1 MAFKISEGTL
11 DFIRRSFLKPFGFK
25 GGYITE
31 QWEVCSKLQTDTQ
44 SACGLGTQSVLWSD
58 SSVFFSNSQAG
69 GNALMLSLTQYA
81 LSLFKERT
89 FDTPMSLLDEIFP
102 LVFDY
107 GKKITGNKDLK
118 KTFVL
123 NALVSIDNA
132 AWLLYCRHNN
142 LQTFDEM
149 IPKGSR
155 AALSYRHKKVAA
167 VPAISYKDQQQEI
180 KELIDGGFFFPKIKI
195 GNLSAGSGNK
205 KKGREAVE
213 AMLTWDK
220 ARLSEIHAFFK
231 NRTTEHT
238 DDGKIPYY
246 LDINGCYD
254 SKETLE
260 RLLEHCDSIGM
271 LEQILLIEEP
281 WPESMKIEVNDLPV
295 KIAADESAHS
305 LQEVKERIDLGYKA
319 IALKPVAKTMSET
332 FKIAAYAHQ
341 KSVPCFCAD
350 LTVPP
355 LLVEWNKNIAT
366 RLHPLK
372 GLRVGLLETNGHQN
386 YTDWEKMRENLSFS
400 SKPWSKINRGLFL
413 LDEDY
418 YACSGGIFLEMA
430 FGK

>member
-1 MAFKISEGTL
+1 MEIKISQGKL
-11 DFIRRSFLKPFGFK
+11 DFIRRSFLRPFGFK

-31 QWEVCSKLQTDTQ
+31 QWEVHSKLQTETENVC
-44 SACGLGTQSVLWSD
+44 SLGTQSVLWSD
-58 SSVFFSNSQAG
+58 PSVFFSNSEAG

-81 LSLFKERT
+81 LSLLKGKAFVS
-89 FDTPMSLLDEIFP
+89 PISLLDEIFP

-107 GKKITGNKDLK
+107 GKKITGKKDLK

-132 AWLLYCRHNN
+132 AWVLYCQHNN
-142 LQTFDEM
+142 LKTFDEM
-149 IPKGSR
+149 IPQGSR
-155 AALSYRHKKVAA
+155 PALSYRHKKVAA
-167 VPAISYKDQQQEI
+167 LPAISYKDEQKEI
-180 KELIDGGFFFPKIKI
+180 KELIAQGFFFPKIKI
-195 GNLSAGSGNK
+195 GNLSASSGDN

-213 AMLTWDK
+213 SMLAWDK
-220 ARLSEIHAFFK
+220 ARLSEIYALFK
-231 NRTTEHT
+231 DQTTEHT
-238 DDGKIPYY
+238 DNGKIPYY

-271 LEQILLIEEP
+271 LSQILLIEEP

-295 KIAADESAHS
+295 RIAADESAHS
-305 LQEVKERIDLGYKA
+305 LEEVKERIELGYKA

-332 FKIAAYAHQ
+332 FKIVTYAHQ
-341 KSVPCFCAD
+341 KSIPCFCAD

-372 GLRVGLLETNGHQN
+372 GMQVGLLETNGHQN
-386 YTDWEKMRENLSFS
+386 YIDWEKMHKNLPFS
-400 SKPWSKINRGLFL
+400 SKPWSKIKQGLFL

-418 YACSGGIFLEMA
+418 YACSGGIFLKMD